1 MVRRNFHHL
10 VFYGFLA
17 CIVATTIAAFYDHF
31 LHWQAPYPFWSWPVL
46 LGTGGGLV
54 MLAGTGGMLYLKFK
68 MDRDPDTPRALG
80 MDLGFLLLLFFANL
94 TGLLLLIFRETPAMG
109 MLLVIHLGIVVILFI
124 TMPYG
129 KFLHAVYRYAALVR
143 NALEQIQDKSL
154 TPVQENAEKQPSVA
168 LETSQRRVA

>member
-1 MVRRNFHHL
+1 
-10 VFYGFLA
+10 
-17 CIVATTIAAFYDHF
+17 
-31 LHWQAPYPFWSWPVL
+31 
-46 LGTGGGLV
+46 
-54 MLAGTGGMLYLKFK
+54 
-68 MDRDPDTPRALG
+68 